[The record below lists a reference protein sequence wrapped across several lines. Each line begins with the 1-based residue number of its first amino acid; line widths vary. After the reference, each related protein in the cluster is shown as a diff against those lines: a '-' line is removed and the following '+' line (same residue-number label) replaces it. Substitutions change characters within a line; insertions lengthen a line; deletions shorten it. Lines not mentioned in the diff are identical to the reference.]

1 MKTLIHNNVIGN
13 FNLKRKKEE
22 RESDDGVREA

>member
-13 FNLKRKKEE
+13 LNLKRKKEE
-22 RESDDGVREA
+22 R